1 MVDPI
6 AGSVSG
12 SGFLGA
18 SSLESSAPRG
28 LGTLDGEAFLRLMV
42 TQLRYQNPFEPMDTS
57 EMLQQTAALTTVET
71 LQRLASTER
80 LLMGLVEASV
90 ATSLI
95 DRQVSALD
103 ASGEEVT
110 GVVTEVG
117 FTADGAVVRI
127 GDQEVPVK
135 NLVGVK
141 GSGPE
146 GTAALAPQG

>member
-6 AGSVSG
+6 SSPGAGP
-12 SGFLGA
+12 LGA
-18 SSLESSAPRG
+18 PPPDPSA
-28 LGTLDGEAFLRLMV
+28 GTGPGALDGQAFLRLMV
-42 TQLRYQNPFEPMDTS
+42 AQLRYQNPFEPMDTS
-57 EMLQQTAALTTVET
+57 DMLQQTAALTTVET

-95 DRQVSALD
+95 GRQVRAID

-117 FTADGAVVRI
+117 FTADGAIVRV
-127 GDQEVPVK
+127 GDEEVPVR

>member
-6 AGSVSG
+6 SSSG
-12 SGFLGA
+12 LGLLGA
-18 SSLESSAPRG
+18 PPPDPSTATG
-28 LGTLDGEAFLRLMV
+28 LGALDGQAFLRLMV
-42 TQLRYQNPFEPMDTS
+42 AQLKYQNPFDPMDTS
-57 EMLQQTAALTTVET
+57 DMLQQTAALTTVET

-95 DRQVSALD
+95 GRHVSALD

-127 GDQEVPVK
+127 GDEEVPVK

-146 GTAALAPQG
+146 GTAVLASQG